1 MVDDDGGAVTGR
13 FSYDVATGTWE
24 WDHEV
29 YRIHGLVPESRQP
42 SLQLMLDAAADDGT
56 RLAESFESMIATT
69 APFSIAYQL
78 TGADDIQRTVVLV
91 GERAVCDPEK
101 VSLIEGYFIDLTA
114 DIDAVTRDVVHDAV
128 EASAEHRALIEQ
140 AKGALMLVYGFGPD
154 AAFSMLRWWSRN
166 RNVKVRDLAEALMQA
181 CQDGEV
187 TAPAFRGRVDS
198 LLYDLTGPDAGPG

>member
-1 MVDDDGGAVTGR
+1 MVDDGDAVTGR
-13 FSYDVATGTWE
+13 FSYDLATHTWE

-29 YRIHGLVPESRQP
+29 YRIHGLVPESRRP
-42 SLQLMLDAAADDGT
+42 SLEVMLDAAAEDAA
-56 RLAESFESMIATT
+56 RVEEAFESMIATT

-78 TGADDIQRTVVLV
+78 TGADDVQRTVVLV
-91 GERAVCDPEK
+91 GERAVCDPK
-101 VSLIEGYFIDLTA
+101 QVTLIEGYFIDLTT
-114 DIDAVTRDVVHDAV
+114 DIDAVTRDIVHEAV

-181 CQDGEV
+181 SQDGEV
-187 TAPAFRGRVDS
+187 TAPAFRGRVDG
-198 LLYDLTGPDAGPG
+198 LLYDLTRQEAAPG